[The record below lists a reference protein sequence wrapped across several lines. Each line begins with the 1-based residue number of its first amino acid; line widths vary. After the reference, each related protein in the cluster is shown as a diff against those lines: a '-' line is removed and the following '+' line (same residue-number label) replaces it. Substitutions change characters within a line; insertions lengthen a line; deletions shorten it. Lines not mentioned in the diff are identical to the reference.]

1 MDLPPETDEFIR
13 ESIES
18 SLGLQ
23 ISAKNMQMK
32 LLASEDA
39 RHRLQD
45 QIFVLEERLRESER
59 RLEQFRAEA
68 SMNAQALRR
77 SIEEKEMIASGYNES
92 INNCAKLERECSLY
106 ERDLERVMES
116 YDELAKENDELRAR
130 LQDNSAVSAAA
141 PNFLNK
147 VRMFYASLF
156 LMSIRGDQN
165 LLTSLAAEVESLQR
179 EKEQVRINLNRAEA
193 EVKVLFDENK
203 ILDEENKRLL
213 GLLKRERHLMGSE
226 GKRSPALQLN
236 VKDSSPTGRALD
248 FGSADSS
255 RQPLSPLHQ
264 NTPDSRMH
272 KK

>member
-130 LQDNSAVSAAA
+130 LQDNSA
-141 PNFLNK
+141 
-147 VRMFYASLF
+147 
-156 LMSIRGDQN
+156 
-165 LLTSLAAEVESLQR
+165 LTSLAAEVESLQR

-226 GKRSPALQLN
+226 GKRSASASAKGKRKSS